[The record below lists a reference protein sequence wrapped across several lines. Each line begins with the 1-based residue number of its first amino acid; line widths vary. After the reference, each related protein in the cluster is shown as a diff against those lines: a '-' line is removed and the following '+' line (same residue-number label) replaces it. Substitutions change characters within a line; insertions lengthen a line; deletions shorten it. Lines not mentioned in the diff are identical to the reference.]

1 MVQNV
6 SRRIAGRTH
15 IGPLLLGNK
24 TVCEQLTT
32 LIQALAIMQQ
42 VNLMTA
48 GRTHTRPITI
58 RQQDSLGAV
67 GRTHTGSTK

>member
-15 IGPLLLGNK
+15 IGPLPLGNK
-24 TVCEQLTT
+24 TVCGQTT

-58 RQQDSLGAV
+58 R
-67 GRTHTGSTK
+67 